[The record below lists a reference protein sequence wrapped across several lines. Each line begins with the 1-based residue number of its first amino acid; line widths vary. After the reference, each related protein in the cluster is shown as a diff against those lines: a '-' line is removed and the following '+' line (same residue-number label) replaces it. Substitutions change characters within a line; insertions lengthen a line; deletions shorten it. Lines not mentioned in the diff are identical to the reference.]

1 MANSV
6 LVIDDDEVFRALARR
21 ILADRGL
28 TVAGE
33 AGSVAAARAAATEL
47 RPPAILVDVMLP
59 DGDGATLARELAAL
73 PWAPRVLLTSSSVD
87 AADGEQIVRD
97 GVVAFV
103 PKADLPNAELDRL
116 LGG

>member
-1 MANSV
+1 
-6 LVIDDDEVFRALARR
+6 
-21 ILADRGL
+21 
-28 TVAGE
+28 
-33 AGSVAAARAAATEL
+33 
-47 RPPAILVDVMLP
+47 
-59 DGDGATLARELAAL
+59 
-73 PWAPRVLLTSSSVD
+73 VLLTSSSVD

>member
-1 MANSV
+1 MSGSV
-6 LVIDDDEVFRALARR
+6 LIVDDDPGFRSLANR
-21 ILADRGL
+21 ILADCGL

-33 AGSVAAARAAATEL
+33 AGSVAAARAAAAEL
-47 RPPAILVDVMLP
+47 RPEAMLVDVMLP
-59 DGDGATLARELAAL
+59 DGDGVTLAREFAAL
-73 PWAPRVLLTSSSVD
+73 PWAPRVLLTSSSID
-87 AADGEQIVRD
+87 ALDSEPAIRD

>member
-6 LVIDDDEVFRALARR
+6 LVIDDDEAFRALARR
-21 ILADRGL
+21 ILADCGL

-33 AGSVAAARAAATEL
+33 AGSVAAARAAAAEL
-47 RPPAILVDVMLP
+47 RPEAMLVDVMLP
-59 DGDGATLARELAAL
+59 DGDGVALAREFAAL
-73 PWAPRVLLTSSSVD
+73 PWGPRVLLTSSSIDAVD
-87 AADGEQIVRD
+87 SEPAIRD